1 MDKARDL
8 IMVIAKALVD
18 NPDEVSV
25 NVRSRENTV
34 MFELTVAKEDIG
46 KIIGRQGKIADAVR
60 ALLSVR
66 GGKAR
71 KNLVLEINDQ
81 KWPHAFQ

>member
-8 IMVIAKALVD
+8 IMVIAKALLD

-34 MFELTVAKEDIG
+34 MFELTVPQI
-46 KIIGRQGKIADAVR
+46 
-60 ALLSVR
+60 
-66 GGKAR
+66 
-71 KNLVLEINDQ
+71 
-81 KWPHAFQ
+81 